1 LNQLLV
7 VRRRGGCSCSRCF
20 CCLLVR
26 FLCFYPLRS
35 GQTIPRASIETLL
48 HQRVAAAYIHWLIAA
63 NGIASHLATSCA
75 GIRLLL
81 LLLAL
86 ARAVTDITPV
96 LGREQVVAPGVTGWP
111 RDGRSVRQPRRW
123 PRHVGSSH
131 IPIILP
137 EISDRRGQAHE
148 NRTGSPRSL
157 LLQLLPSVSSHYA
170 MSPGSTRLQNH
181 A

>member
-1 LNQLLV
+1 MLA
-7 VRRRGGCSCSRCF
+7 
-20 CCLLVR
+20 R
-26 FLCFYPLRS
+26 FLCFFILRS
-35 GQTIPRASIETLL
+35 GQTIARASIETLL

-181 A
+181 V